1 MSRSRRAL
9 AIVAM
14 VAGVVVLVSST
25 AESAPTISAPVKA
38 RFVKT
43 KKRADTGKIN
53 TLFTG
58 TPTKPLLR
66 TKNGKSVPLEA
77 VGSITLTGG
86 AAPPELG
93 KYQSYTSVVSEN
105 PLTEQTVAVAIRV
118 DHSSRQTPVK
128 DQKSRGTCGAFGV
141 IAGMESYLRWKANV
155 DADISEEHF
164 YKLLKDSVNK
174 DCNSDGTNAQGM
186 QTYVTGKKICSET
199 LLPYAAPSTCVIPPA
214 CTSGAAFTLERSI
227 VIPGDPATPSSTY
240 HAGNTRI
247 IEAFLDMGYD
257 VSIGLDVAGSGWS
270 EDADNGVIDVQ
281 VEADGKP
288 ADPRGS
294 HFMLAIG
301 YDRPGGYFTVKNS
314 WGADWG
320 RAGYARISYDYV
332 QTYPRGSL
340 VVLEA
345 SRKLVLQATTPPQ
358 AGPAKPNPTI
368 GTAR

>member
-1 MSRSRRAL
+1 VHPSHLFRN
-9 AIVAM
+9 
-14 VAGVVVLVSST
+14 VVLFSLVASAAVLGVST

-38 RFVKT
+38 RFAKT
-43 KKRADTGKIN
+43 KKRADPAKIN
-53 TLFTG
+53 GLFTG
-58 TPTKPLLR
+58 TPAKPLLR
-66 TKNGKSVPLEA
+66 TKNGKNVPLEA

-86 AAPPELG
+86 AAPAELG
-93 KYQSYTSVVSEN
+93 KYQSYIAVASEN
-105 PLTEQTVAVAIRV
+105 PLAEQAVAVALRV
-118 DHSSRQTPVK
+118 DHSARQTPVK

-141 IAGMESYLRWKANV
+141 VAGMESYLRWKSNLE
-155 DADISEEHF
+155 ADISEEHF
-164 YKLLKDSVNK
+164 YKVLKDSVNK
-174 DCNSDGTNAQGM
+174 DCNSDGTTAGGI
-186 QTYVTGKKICSET
+186 QTHLTGKKICSEA

-214 CTSGAAFTLERSI
+214 CASGAAFTLERSV

-240 HAGNTRI
+240 HAGNTKI

-281 VEADGKP
+281 VDADGKP

-294 HFMLAIG
+294 HFMLLIG

-314 WGADWG
+314 WGTGWG

-332 QTYPRGSL
+332 QAYPRGSL

-345 SRKLVLQATTPPQ
+345 SRKLVLQSTATPTPL
-358 AGPAKPNPTI
+358 